1 MDMLRNELM
10 VLRMIGVHD
19 RHGIGKKNVEE
30 RRLLKFCDEKELC
43 EANTWFEKKVQR
55 KTAYIMGGNKI

>member
-1 MDMLRNELM
+1 MDMLRNGLM

-19 RHGIGKKNVEE
+19 RHAISKTNVEE

-43 EANTWFEKKVQR
+43 EANTYRRDGAVVR
-55 KTAYIMGGNKI
+55 ASTL